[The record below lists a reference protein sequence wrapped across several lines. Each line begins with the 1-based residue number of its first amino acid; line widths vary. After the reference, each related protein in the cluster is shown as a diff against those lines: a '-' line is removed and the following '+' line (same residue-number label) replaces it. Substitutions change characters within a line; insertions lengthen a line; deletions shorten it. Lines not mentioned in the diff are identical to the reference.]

1 MNQSLKF
8 FFSKVHSLSIE
19 NKYIIR
25 DFKFFLKTLEISDV
39 IIALE
44 DDFTLSPNQ
53 ILKIEKFF
61 ISYLSGI
68 PIDYILNESSFF
80 GFTFYVDPRVLIPR
94 PETELLVE
102 WVLES
107 FPDKNFNVV
116 EVGTGSGCIS
126 LSLGMHRPNFKIIAS
141 DISNS
146 ALEVAKSNQDKHQ
159 VENLTLVCSNWL
171 SCIKAN
177 SIDLLISNPP
187 YLKPDDSHLKDL
199 THEPR
204 LALISENGSKSFVEI
219 AQQSKIALKSGG
231 KIVFEHGYEQA
242 LDVRNI
248 LADCGFKKIACNQDH
263 QSLDRF
269 TYAEK

>member
-187 YLKPDDSHLKDL
+187 YLKPNDSHLKDL

-204 LALISENGSKSFVEI
+204 LALISKNGSKSFIEI

-231 KIVFEHGYEQA
+231 KIIFEHGYEQA

>member
-1 MNQSLKF
+1 LNQSLKF

>member
-1 MNQSLKF
+1 MHSLSFENKFITRDFNFFLKNLGISDAMIALKDDLILSPNQSLK
-8 FFSKVHSLSIE
+8 IE
-19 NKYIIR
+19 N
-25 DFKFFLKTLEISDV
+25 FF
-39 IIALE
+39 A
-44 DDFTLSPNQ
+44 
-53 ILKIEKFF
+53 
-61 ISYLSGI
+61 SYLSGI
-68 PIDYILNESSFF
+68 PIDYILNESSFL

-94 PETELLVE
+94 PETELIVE

-107 FPDKNFNVV
+107 FPDKHFNVV

-126 LSLGMHRPNFKIIAS
+126 LSVGMHRPNFKIIAS

-146 ALEVAKSNQDKHQ
+146 ALEVAKINQANHQ

-187 YLKPDDSHLKDL
+187 YLKPNDSHLKDL

-204 LALISENGSKSFVEI
+204 LALISENGSKSFVDI

-231 KIVFEHGYEQA
+231 KIIFEHGYEQA

-248 LADCGFKKIACNQDH
+248 LADCGFKKITCKQDH